1 MPGMHAQEP
10 LSAPATAPAPA
21 SGIPWRLVLTAWALI
36 EMLML
41 SIWWRSIPGMQ
52 VRDTDDALRLVQVRD
67 LLGGQGWF
75 DLHQYRIMAPEGIL
89 MHWSRLVDLP
99 LAALIV
105 ALRPLVGTHA
115 AELATMVIIPAL
127 TLLGALGVL
136 MSVSYRLFGRDTAVT
151 AGILVGLCA
160 PILSQMQ
167 PLRIDHH
174 GWQILAA
181 LGAMAALHA
190 RPLHAHAPRLG
201 AWVMGLCL
209 AVELTI
215 SLEGLPVAVLFMG
228 ALALRGLRSGRW
240 TDLARATQAL
250 ALGLVVLFLATR
262 AIGDLAEHCDQVSPM
277 HMAALVWIALCCG
290 VLARLNTAKL
300 ARPWLPALA
309 ILTLAALGGAAITLV
324 AAPQC
329 AGGAFGGMDPFVRR
343 EWLDNV
349 AESQPLWHYPLI
361 TMAGVISSI
370 PVGLWGCWWLIR
382 TSQGEERWR
391 WLEHGLVLVGAVAL
405 GTVMARAM
413 GAAAALAILPASA
426 LVYRWRQIAVRQ
438 SSTWA
443 RLGITLLTIL
453 TIYPTI
459 TALAA
464 SAAWNRL
471 AAKDGAKK
479 DGKDEDDTCGYIEGL
494 APLNAMPVT
503 DIFEPIDIGPQILL
517 RTRQRV
523 VATGHHRGVAAIG
536 DVMHAFLARPDQ
548 AQAYVRKRH
557 ATLVVIC
564 TTMPE
569 MKRYQKEAPQGLAAA
584 LLAGKPPVWLRPL
597 PQPGADKTHIA
608 IWQVRPN

>member
-1 MPGMHAQEP
+1 
-10 LSAPATAPAPA
+10 
-21 SGIPWRLVLTAWALI
+21 V
-36 EMLML
+36 
-41 SIWWRSIPGMQ
+41 
-52 VRDTDDALRLVQVRD
+52 V
-67 LLGGQGWF
+67 
-75 DLHQYRIMAPEGIL
+75 
-89 MHWSRLVDLP
+89 
-99 LAALIV
+99 
-105 ALRPLVGTHA
+105 
-115 AELATMVIIPAL
+115 
-127 TLLGALGVL
+127 
-136 MSVSYRLFGRDTAVT
+136 
-151 AGILVGLCA
+151 
-160 PILSQMQ
+160 
-167 PLRIDHH
+167 
-174 GWQILAA
+174 
-181 LGAMAALHA
+181 
-190 RPLHAHAPRLG
+190 
-201 AWVMGLCL
+201 GLCL

-426 LVYRWRQIAVRQ
+426 LVYRWRQIAIRQ

-471 AAKDGAKK
+471 TAKDGAKK

-503 DIFEPIDIGPQILL
+503 DIFEPIDIGPDSAANP
-517 RTRQRV
+517 
-523 VATGHHRGVAAIG
+523 ATCGRHRPPSRRGGHRRCHACLSGPPRSGASLCPQAPRHFGRDLHDHAGNEAIS
-536 DVMHAFLARPDQ
+536 
-548 AQAYVRKRH
+548 
-557 ATLVVIC
+557 
-564 TTMPE
+564 
-569 MKRYQKEAPQGLAAA
+569 KEAPQGLAAA
-584 LLAGKPPVWLRPL
+584 LLAGKPPVWLRPCPNPAPTRPTSPSGRCAQTETVL
-597 PQPGADKTHIA
+597 PHTCHTTILQSIRTFAVSRQPGRGG
-608 IWQVRPN
+608 VRDAMTATPATPLLDTVDTPPTCAPCSPPSFASWPMNCARK